1 MDNFAIIESPLRE
14 LAIRTPT
21 HLYAVAMK
29 EEDSGIESDAYL
41 FYDLRTDPYQR
52 HNLIK
57 TNQQAGLAKELRD
70 RLVEWDRKTPRLR
83 SLKYLPFGG
92 KPTGWDA

>member
-1 MDNFAIIESPLRE
+1 MDE
-14 LAIRTPT
+14 
-21 HLYAVAMK
+21 K
-29 EEDSGIESDAYL
+29 DSGIESDAYL

-57 TNQQAGLAKELRD
+57 TNQQAGLAEELRD
-70 RLVEWDRKTPRLR
+70 RLVEWDKKTPRLK